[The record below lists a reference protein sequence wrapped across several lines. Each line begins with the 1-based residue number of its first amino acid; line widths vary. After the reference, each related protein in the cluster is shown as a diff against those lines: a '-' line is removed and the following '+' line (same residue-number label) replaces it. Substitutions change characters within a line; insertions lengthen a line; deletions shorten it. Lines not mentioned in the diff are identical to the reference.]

1 MRKLNWSLMGMGAVL
16 FVAACS
22 DSLSDSLSPSRL
34 APTGPSKVL
43 HIQGAVNTNFY
54 QGGTCTVIN
63 GNIYPDQFTVGVN
76 GDPSVLTDPPYYIKV
91 IEPGEG
97 TVVELGAS
105 TGAVFNGTDACQQ
118 LWSLVF
124 KTSDGSQGF
133 DPTTNG
139 GGEYQVVIS
148 KTADYPDGGRKSD
161 NFKIRNYTPPE
172 PPCDPETEECEPPC
186 EENILHPCPVFSAFG
201 VNKFYDANINGVK
214 DGGEPFIQNWEVVVT
229 VAGVTTTELTPFS
242 TFVTNGD
249 AYSVSE
255 NMPIQTN
262 WYRTTQ
268 QGLGEY
274 PVAGTAPIAE
284 DILFGNVCTGAGNGR
299 TIGFW
304 SNKNG
309 AAVLNSGSPT
319 ILSQVL
325 ALPLRKADGSLLGS
339 PTLKNYQTWLLN
351 ASATNM
357 AYMLSAQL
365 AAMKGNTLKSP
376 AVSLSALIYAPGTN
390 SANALGFATV
400 GDVMD
405 EAIALLY
412 NGGVSPLIIL
422 SDSPL
427 RARAE
432 ALKTAL
438 DRANQDNST
447 SFVQPTPCTF
457 TFAVA
462 SPA

>member
-1 MRKLNWSLMGMGAVL
+1 MRKLNWSLIGMGAVL
-16 FVAACS
+16 AAAACS

-34 APTGPSKVL
+34 APTGPSRVL
-43 HIQGAVNTNFY
+43 HVQGAVNTDFY

-76 GDPSVLTDPPYYIKV
+76 GSPSLLTDPGPYYIKV
-91 IEPGEG
+91 IEPGQGSE
-97 TVVELGAS
+97 VVLGAS
-105 TGAVFNGTDACQQ
+105 TAAVFDGSGACQQ
-118 LWSLVF
+118 LWDLVF
-124 KTSDGSQGF
+124 KTSDGTQGF
-133 DPTTNG
+133 DPTSNG
-139 GGEYQVVIS
+139 GGEYQIVIS
-148 KTADYPDGGRKSD
+148 LDEFYTNGGTKSD
-161 NFKIRNYTPPE
+161 NFKIRSYT
-172 PPCDPETEECEPPC
+172 PPCDPNTQECEPPC
-186 EENILHPCPVFSAFG
+186 EENEYHPCPVFSAFG

-214 DGGEPFIQNWEVVVT
+214 DGGEPFIPNWEVVVT

-249 AYSVSE
+249 AYSVTE
-255 NMPIQTN
+255 NMPIETN
-262 WYRTTQ
+262 WYRTTPATV
-268 QGLGEY
+268 
-274 PVAGTAPIAE
+274 PVTGTAPIAE

-309 AAVLNSGSPT
+309 ATVLNSGSPT

-325 ALPLRKADGSLLGS
+325 ALPLRKANGVLLGNVS
-339 PTLKNYQTWLLN
+339 LKDYQSWLLN

-390 SANALGFATV
+390 SANSLGFATV
-400 GDVMD
+400 GAVMT
-405 EAIALLY
+405 EAIDLLAN
-412 NGGVSPLIIL
+412 NGDPLIIL
-422 SDSPL
+422 SGDPL

-457 TFAVA
+457 TFA